1 MLDEQLHAAVYGD
14 LYNSAERQ
22 MRAIDAAIAN
32 RENVGFES
40 AEECARWA
48 HDFHLDIIAYLKASK
63 NFFSVTERGAVL
75 VQRAWVNAYCNDVL
89 YYTDEKGRRVKWV
102 PQGQR
107 YFRNARIAS
116 EVSDGVYEPLYH
128 RDYFTPTGFYDDVYG
143 TFNVAKPFPVFAKET
158 GRDTSHIYEFIN
170 HVAGECAPW
179 LLAWL
184 RAKILYPKQKTQVVP
199 IFVSRAQGTGKS
211 TFAEVL
217 CKGLFGKDNVLVT
230 DQYDS
235 TSRFNADY
243 ADALIVCH
251 EEKEEVDRR
260 NPAASI
266 KSRATATQI
275 RKENKGLDPIY
286 QDSYTEFIMTT
297 NKDVPI
303 KFDDR
308 EDQRRFMIMEAD
320 PAFTRKTSQL
330 ADEVFTKLYGADADM
345 RKVGVPFN
353 EDNALIAQF
362 KHELV
367 TRKDLEGVKLRE
379 FPKTSAYNRCFTLPR
394 TTENT
399 EIESIVRSVAP
410 FIRAMLKAKKQI
422 TEITLENGDVIS
434 LESIVPTVNAIQYSA
449 ALNCVIVCRP
459 IVFSDAFS
467 NHKPYQHAVVE
478 RTLYDMESYFVLEYG
493 MRLLPDMSPVP
504 GGFYGIQGKN
514 RNAPAARF
522 CLAEDYVVNTRGSAR
537 NPDPVAFDIRKE
549 TKNNREGERLR
560 VNGRWRPDPKGEFET
575 VNELKAGVET
585 LQDKT
590 QNVQYK
596 DTFLFESDEAS
607 PMIHQIEQ
615 SRIEEWKSS
624 GSKAPIEARV
634 LFFERLRLQ
643 LSEARRLYNAGIAW
657 RVVYSGSK
665 SYHILVR
672 LKDAPDTLDQ
682 YKWLHAHLATVLS
695 NKLVFDAST
704 SDPARLTRAPIVFE
718 RMSEYDGVAVHGVQK
733 LVHINENSVYDYA
746 WRELYEQ
753 WVNRPLTK
761 YEAKHGKKMLP
772 TREEYRDAAHAL
784 LDGTFWTD
792 SKWNGRRQQC
802 FFPGYRLCRHLGYSH
817 DELWD
822 ESGILQGVNSYYKQG
837 EIRYWRSREYCDLVQ
852 KIDADYEEVDDER
865 NQDGT

>member
-14 LYNSAERQ
+14 LYRSAERQ
-22 MRAIDAAIAN
+22 MRAIDAEIEN
-32 RENVGFES
+32 RENIGFAS
-40 AEECARWA
+40 AEECAKWA
-48 HDFHLDIIAYLKASK
+48 HEYHLDIIAYLKASK

-75 VQRAWVNAYCNDVL
+75 VQRAWINAYCNDVL
-89 YYTDEKGRRVKWV
+89 YYTDEKDRRIKWV

-116 EVSDGVYEPLYH
+116 EVSDGVYDPLYH

-217 CKGLFGKDNVLVT
+217 CKGIFGKDNVLVT

-235 TSRFNADY
+235 SSRFNADY

-286 QDSYTEFIMTT
+286 QDNYTEFIMTT

-320 PAFTRKTSQL
+320 PAFTRKTSKL

-345 RKVGVPFN
+345 RRTGVPFC
-353 EDNALIAQF
+353 EDDALIAQF

-367 TRKDLEGVKLRE
+367 TRKDLEDIKLRE

-399 EIESIVRSVAP
+399 EIESIVRSIAP
-410 FIRAMLKAKKQI
+410 FIRAMLEEKKQV
-422 TEITLENGDVIS
+422 TELTLDDGDTVS
-434 LESIVPTVNAIQYSA
+434 LSSIIPTINAIQYSA

-459 IVFSDAFS
+459 IVFSDTFA
-467 NHKPYQHAVVE
+467 NHKPFQHAVVE
-478 RTLYDMESYFVLEYG
+478 RTLYDMESYFIMEHG
-493 MRLLPDMSPVP
+493 IRLMPDMSPVP

-522 CLAEDYVVNTRGSAR
+522 CLIEDYVANATGSAAS
-537 NPDPVAFDIRKE
+537 PDPVAFDIRKSE
-549 TKNNREGERLR
+549 PVKREGKRLR
-560 VNGRWRPDPKGEFET
+560 VNGSWRPDPEGEFET
-575 VNELKAGVET
+575 VNELKPGVET
-585 LQDKT
+585 LQNKT
-590 QNVQYK
+590 KNVQYM

-607 PMIHQIEQ
+607 SMIKQIER
-615 SRIEEWKSS
+615 SRVEEF
-624 GSKAPIEARV
+624 KAARLKNVIEARV
-634 LFFERLRLQ
+634 LFFDRLRLQ
-643 LSEARRLYNAGIAW
+643 LSEAKRLFNAGIAW

-665 SYHILVR
+665 SYHIMVR
-672 LKDAPDTLDQ
+672 IKDAPDTIEQ

-695 NKLVFDAST
+695 KKLIFDAST
-704 SDPARLTRAPIVFE
+704 SDPARLTRAPVVFE
-718 RMSEYDGVAVHGVQK
+718 RKSEYEGITVHGVQK
-733 LVHINENSVYDYA
+733 LVFINENSVYDYA
-746 WRELYEQ
+746 WRDLYEQ
-753 WVNRPLTK
+753 WLNRPLSK

-792 SKWNGRRQQC
+792 STWNGRRQQC

-817 DELWD
+817 NELWD
-822 ESGILQGVNSYYKQG
+822 ESGILQGINSYYKQG
-837 EIRYWRSREYCDLVQ
+837 EIRYWRSREHCELVQ
-852 KIDADYEEVDDER
+852 KIDADYVP
-865 NQDGT
+865 